1 MFVFVPM
8 FELGVDERG
17 AWACE
22 EIGVDGVE
30 GWGGD
35 IDDGVVW
42 SVELLPWLVWSVS
55 LGVGV
60 VMGVTVI
67 CLF

>member
-1 MFVFVPM
+1 MSVHVFMPV

-30 GWGGD
+30 GCSRD
-35 IDDGVVW
+35 IEDGVVGY
-42 SVELLPWLVWSVS
+42 VELLPWLV
-55 LGVGV
+55 
-60 VMGVTVI
+60 
-67 CLF
+67 